1 MSLQLR
7 GELQTHQDGISLS
20 IDDPKP
26 PFLKV
31 TVVGGLDL
39 IHKAIVGYGPS
50 RHIVS
55 FCVAEIEEILE
66 VLAGVFTY

>member
-31 TVVGGLDL
+31 TVVGVLDL
-39 IHKAIVGYGPS
+39 IHKAIVDVPS